1 MSRVAV
7 RTAVVADAPFIARVH
22 LRSWQ
27 VGYRGI
33 MPDEVLDAI
42 SLEQREERWRQIL
55 SGEEEPGFTVV
66 ADVDGRGVQGF
77 GSGVSKTRDEDA
89 GERTGE
95 VMALYVEPSR
105 WRCGLGRQLLAEVL
119 DRLQRK
125 GCQEATVWVL
135 AENHGA
141 RRFYASVGFAPDG
154 AEGRHDTSG
163 QTKVRLAASLAEPAT
178 RPAPLRSGKQPSRVA
193 RGHRSHTGR
202 LRGCMSGW
210 CPSRS

>member
-7 RTAVVADAPFIARVH
+7 RTAVGADAPFIARVH
-22 LRSWQ
+22 VRSWQ

-55 SGEEEPGFTVV
+55 SGEEGPGFTVV
-66 ADVDGRGVQGF
+66 ADVDDLGVQGF
-77 GSGVSKTRDEDA
+77 GSGLPKGRDDDA

-95 VMALYVEPSR
+95 VTALYVEPSR

-119 DRLQRK
+119 DRLRRK

-163 QTKVRLAASLAEPAT
+163 QTKVRLAASLAEPAR
-178 RPAPLRSGKQPSRVA
+178 RPAPPSVRPASQSVS
-193 RGHRSHTGR
+193 REGTGAIR
-202 LRGCMSGW
+202 DACGGV
-210 CPSRS
+210 